1 MTEKWQETS
10 KALHPVWVTGVN
22 NCLQDWARMNMTTE
36 QSILLIGRF
45 RICEVAYLLK
55 STFNFKIGICIAFVD
70 TYRGGNTGS
79 SHLRL
84 NKVMFCFLIQSRP
97 ENGASRGQCSR
108 ECKKLTSGDGWTG
121 FESQMLNMHS
131 WMG

>member
-70 TYRGGNTGS
+70 TYRVVNNWS
-79 SHLRL
+79 CRL
-84 NKVMFCFLIQSRP
+84 VIMQVLIY
-97 ENGASRGQCSR
+97 G
-108 ECKKLTSGDGWTG
+108 
-121 FESQMLNMHS
+121 
-131 WMG
+131 